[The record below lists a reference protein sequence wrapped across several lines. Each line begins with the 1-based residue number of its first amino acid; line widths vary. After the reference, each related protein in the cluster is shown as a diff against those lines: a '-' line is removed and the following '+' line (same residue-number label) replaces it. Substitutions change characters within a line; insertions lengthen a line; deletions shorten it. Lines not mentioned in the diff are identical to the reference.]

1 MSSSPFSHRSCDSKP
16 IPMKEM
22 RYTMKKDLLIIL
34 PAYNEEASIGAF
46 LQKLKDASILDLA
59 DVVVIND
66 ASSDATPSIV
76 RNLGIPMINH
86 PYNLGY
92 GAALQTGYKY
102 AVAENYRYLIQIDSD
117 GQHDVCN
124 IDQIYRMLTKEED
137 RPDLVI
143 GTRFHK
149 DSQSFSISRAKK
161 IAIRFF
167 RRFIQVTSKMTVTDP
182 TSGLQ
187 GMNRKVFRYYSH
199 FDNFDTNYPDANMI
213 VQMSLL
219 GFNIQETPAVMHA
232 REGGKSMHFGI
243 IEPIF
248 YMFIMVFSTMNVYIR
263 NRNKKGRMTS

>member
-1 MSSSPFSHRSCDSKP
+1 
-16 IPMKEM
+16 
-22 RYTMKKDLLIIL
+22 MKKDLLIIL
-34 PAYNEEASIGAF
+34 PAYNEEASIGTF
-46 LQKLKDASILDLA
+46 LQKLKESSIRELA

-66 ASSDATPSIV
+66 ASSDTTPSIV
-76 RNLGIPMINH
+76 KELEIPMISH

-124 IDQIYRMLTKEED
+124 IPRIYELLTKQENT
-137 RPDLVI
+137 PDLVI

-149 DSQSFSISRAKK
+149 DSQSFAISWAKK
-161 IAIRFF
+161 LAIRFF
-167 RRFIQVTSKMTVTDP
+167 RRFIKMTSRMTVTDP

-219 GFNIQETPAVMHA
+219 GFNIQEIPAVMHA

-243 IEPIF
+243 IEPIL

-263 NRNKKGRMTS
+263 NRNQKGRITS

>member
-1 MSSSPFSHRSCDSKP
+1 
-16 IPMKEM
+16 
-22 RYTMKKDLLIIL
+22 MKKDLLIIL
-34 PAYNEEASIGAF
+34 PAYNEEANIGTF
-46 LQKLKDASILDLA
+46 LQKLKDSSILELA
-59 DVVVIND
+59 DIVVIND

-76 RNLGIPMINH
+76 KDLEIPMINH

-102 AVAENYRYLIQIDSD
+102 AVAENYKYLIQIDSD

-124 IDQIYRMLTKEED
+124 IPRIYEKLTKKED
-137 RPDLVI
+137 TPDLVI
-143 GTRFHK
+143 GTRFHR
-149 DSQSFSISRAKK
+149 DSRSFSISWAKK

-167 RRFIQVTSKMTVTDP
+167 RRFIKITSRMTVTDP

-199 FDNFDTNYPDANMI
+199 YDNFDTNYPDANMI

-219 GFNIQETPAVMHA
+219 GFNIQEIPAVMHA

-243 IEPIF
+243 IEPIL

-263 NRNKKGRMTS
+263 NRKQKGRITS